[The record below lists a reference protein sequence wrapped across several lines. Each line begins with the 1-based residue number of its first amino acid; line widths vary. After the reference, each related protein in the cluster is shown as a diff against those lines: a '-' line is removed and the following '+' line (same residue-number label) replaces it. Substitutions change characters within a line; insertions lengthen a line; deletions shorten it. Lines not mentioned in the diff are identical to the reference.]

1 MDAAWP
7 DYPDATSRLRSPHG
21 AARSPNHTPEYRPFG
36 DDGLTFAD
44 VLDVVNPLQH
54 IPIISTLYRTIS
66 GDEIAPASRIL
77 GGALFGGVIGAIGAV
92 VNVFVSG
99 LTGRDL
105 GEHVVAIV
113 QGEGAEGHDAG
124 GIAPA
129 HARLSPAFDMPFYD
143 ASALDP
149 KKTLI
154 EAQPWARRLL
164 AERAEA
170 AQAAEADMRITI
182 TRGGPPDVASGPAAV
197 TGTPTAALPP
207 PPRLAATDRP
217 ALNPAFDM
225 PFYDSSAIDPGKTL
239 PEVQGWA
246 RRLMAERLALAAQ
259 HALATGRYG
268 ETAANTAG
276 GASDR
281 TRINVES

>member
-7 DYPDATSRLRSPHG
+7 DYPDAPSRLPLPPG

-54 IPIISTLYRTIS
+54 IPVVSTLYRTFT

-92 VNVFVSG
+92 VNVIVNG
-99 LTGRDL
+99 LTGRDV
-105 GEHVVAIV
+105 GEHVLAIV
-113 QGEGAEGHDAG
+113 QGKGAEGHDAG
-124 GIAPA
+124 AITPA
-129 HARLSPAFDMPFYD
+129 YARLSPAFDMPFYD

-149 KKTLI
+149 NKSLI

-164 AERAEA
+164 AERADA
-170 AQAAEADMRITI
+170 ARAAEADTGITI
-182 TRGGPPDVASGPAAV
+182 TRGGPPDVSSDPATAA
-197 TGTPTAALPP
+197 GTSTAALQP
-207 PPRLAATDRP
+207 PPRLAAAPET

-246 RRLMAERLALAAQ
+246 RRMMAERLALAAE

-281 TRINVES
+281 TRIDVQS